1 MNMTRKS
8 LWIIG
13 AVVAAAAPL
22 ALGVSLQT
30 LLILAALLACP
41 AAMYF
46 GMRWHGRQDR
56 ASRPVRANKRRRI
69 GPQAGIGLATDYGSP
84 ILLQRI
90 V

>member
-1 MNMTRKS
+1 MKRKW

-13 AVVAAAAPL
+13 AVVAAAALL

-41 AAMYF
+41 AAVYF
-46 GMRWHGRQDR
+46 GMRRHGRQDG
-56 ASRPVRANKRRRI
+56 ASRPVRADKRRRI
-69 GPQAGIGLATDYGSP
+69 GPQAGIGLAADCGSP